1 MVDLAESVNLIS
13 QRDLLS
19 KIEQIVKDPYIVK
32 LISSFSDLPMI
43 TVGYPMNS
51 KGEKIVHSPCKNLPN
66 KSPSK

>member
-19 KIEQIVKDPYIVK
+19 KIEQIV
-32 LISSFSDLPMI
+32 
-43 TVGYPMNS
+43 TVHREIDFIILGFAHDNRHGGYPINS